1 MSLGFYPITQ
11 DSINWLC
18 SRDPE
23 LGSVMHWKEPPKR
36 KLYPD
41 LFNGLVFYVIS
52 QQISA
57 KAAATEWS
65 RLQELYGPTTAEHM
79 VSLAPEEIQKCGT
92 TLRRSGYILA
102 IVHEVV
108 SGHIDLDELA
118 GIPDDE
124 FMRQIV
130 RLPGIGEWTAKMLLV
145 HVLCRPDIISFKDLA
160 ILRGMRMVYQMPK
173 IGREEFERYRE
184 LYAPYAT
191 TATIYLWAISADAA
205 GKLPDP
211 ARAGR

>member
-1 MSLGFYPITQ
+1 M
-11 DSINWLC
+11 
-18 SRDPE
+18 
-23 LGSVMHWKEPPKR
+23 
-36 KLYPD
+36 
-41 LFNGLVFYVIS
+41 FYVIS

-57 KAAATEWS
+57 KATATEWS
-65 RLQELYGPTTAEHM
+65 RLQELYGPITAEHM

-102 IVHEVV
+102 IVHKAV
-108 SGHIDLDELA
+108 SGHIDLDELSGLA
-118 GIPDDE
+118 DDE
-124 FMRQIV
+124 FVRQIV
-130 RLPGIGEWTAKMLLV
+130 RLPGIGEWTAQMLLV

-160 ILRGMRMVYQMPK
+160 ILRGMRMAYQVPK

-191 TATIYLWAISADAA
+191 TAIIYLWAISAGAA
-205 GKLPDP
+205 GKLLDP